1 MIIVTG
7 ASNGIGKS
15 IVRNLNMKNIKTFG
29 VSRSISKSNYSA
41 SCDVS
46 NYDEL
51 KDVYNFIK
59 KKKYRI
65 MGLVNAAGV
74 ASMNLAITTPH
85 KTVTKI
91 INTNLIGTIFSCQV
105 FTPLIIKNGFGS
117 IINFS
122 TIAVALKLEGESIY
136 VASKA
141 GVEAFTQT
149 FAKEISNYKICANCI
164 SPGPIDTNLI
174 KNVPKDKINKIIE
187 KQIIKKKF
195 SINEINITVEFL
207 LSKNTNFLSGQIFNI
222 GGN

>member
-1 MIIVTG
+1 
-7 ASNGIGKS
+7 
-15 IVRNLNMKNIKTFG
+15 
-29 VSRSISKSNYSA
+29 
-41 SCDVS
+41 
-46 NYDEL
+46 
-51 KDVYNFIK
+51 
-59 KKKYRI
+59 
-65 MGLVNAAGV
+65 
-74 ASMNLAITTPH
+74 MNLAITTPH
-85 KTVTKI
+85 KTVKKI

-105 FTPLIIKNGFGS
+105 FTPLIIKNGVGS

-174 KNVPKDKINKIIE
+174 KNIPKDKINKIIE

-195 SINEINITVEFL
+195 SINEINKTVEFL
-207 LSKNTNFLSGQIFNI
+207 LSKNTDFLSGQIFNI
-222 GGN
+222 GGT